1 MFREMRRIG
10 NALPLEEA
18 VQMFKEADHGTLA
31 VAGDDDY
38 PYAVPVSFV
47 YMDGKIVFHC
57 ATEGHKLDAIRR
69 NPKVSFCVISQDNI
83 IPEDFNTLY
92 RSAIAFGR
100 ARIMD
105 DEEKRAYIQTL
116 AAKYAPGL
124 SKEADAYIDSDWSGF
139 SVVVI
144 DVDHLTGKAGD

>member
-1 MFREMRRIG
+1 
-10 NALPLEEA
+10 
-18 VQMFKEADHGTLA
+18 
-31 VAGDDDY
+31 
-38 PYAVPVSFV
+38 
-47 YMDGKIVFHC
+47 MDGKIVFHC

-69 NPKVSFCVISQDNI
+69 NPKVSFCVIRQDNI

-105 DEEKRAYIQTL
+105 DEEKRTYIQTL
-116 AAKYAPGL
+116 AAKYAPGR
-124 SKEADAYIDSDWSGF
+124 SKEADAYINSDWSGF